1 MIKKEF
7 LKIWHNKMLVATLLA
22 ISIVPILYAGVFLK
36 SVWDPYGNTSQLP
49 VAVVNND
56 QSVSFND
63 QELNV
68 GKEVIDNLKNNDKLN
83 WQFVDGQTAR
93 DGLKKHDYYMVVT
106 IPEDFSKNA
115 ATVLDA
121 DPEKMDLTYETNPGA
136 NFISEIIGDSAV
148 KQLKAEVGESV
159 TKAYTTA
166 IFASIQKIGSGMEQ
180 AADGASQL
188 DDGSKKLNSG
198 LTELDGKIPILANGV
213 NQLTSGSG
221 QLSEGV
227 SQYTNGVS
235 GVNAGAQQLNGG
247 LTQLAD
253 KVSVLGSSAQNLNAG
268 TTQLRDGLAEMNNN
282 IPAEDY
288 AGLANRLDQSASGL
302 EQMASVVN
310 RIPDSQLDQLGNITG
325 EVAALKTGLE
335 SVGTDIEAAGNA
347 MDGAIQ
353 TTTSIAAN
361 AGATAAVKA
370 NAEANAEYKQQVLS
384 IINNSGIDA
393 DQAKNLTDQV
403 NGISAGIDPDAVAN
417 AIAQEVAANKDTIGS
432 DVKGHLENAGG
443 TLKAMAGTKIPDIS
457 QDQINTLKGLKSQVA
472 SMSGN
477 IAELKQLETVLTGM
491 GAVKEALNT
500 KLVPGANQ
508 LVAGTNQLAQSAPQL
523 VSGVSQLENG
533 SQTLASGTNQLNNS
547 SNQLTSGAT
556 QLNNGLNQLG
566 EQVPALASG
575 VRQLDTGSKTL
586 ADGTTD
592 LATSLTSGAEDV
604 TSMKLTDKNA
614 SMVANPDE
622 TIKSQYSNVP
632 NYGHALAP
640 YFMSVS
646 LFVGSILFNFAYPI
660 RKIADRKNATAT
672 KWFFS
677 KFVVAAITATAM
689 AMIIG
694 GVMQLIGL
702 TVVNPVQ
709 YYLTL
714 LATAWFFMYM
724 TMVLAMSFD
733 NPGRFISIIL
743 LVLQLGASGGVFPME
758 ITGHFYNVL
767 HPFMPM
773 TYTINGLRQSISNG
787 LGNGTW
793 VQAMVFLIIG
803 IVVLI
808 SLLYLAMTILFK
820 RGSAN
825 YSQLNDNQKL
835 LDDHYDFDK
844 AKYTLW

>member
-1 MIKKEF
+1 
-7 LKIWHNKMLVATLLA
+7 MLVATLLA

-68 GKEVIDNLKNNDKLN
+68 GKEVIDNLENNDKLN
-83 WQFVDGQTAR
+83 WQFVDGQTAK

-198 LTELDGKIPILANGV
+198 LTELDGKIPTLANGV
-213 NQLTSGSG
+213 NQLISGSG

-227 SQYTNGVS
+227 SQYTTGVS

-335 SVGTDIEAAGNA
+335 SVGTDIKAAGDAMPGVVEQTANVSSNA
-347 MDGAIQ
+347 A
-353 TTTSIAAN
+353 
-361 AGATAAVKA
+361 ATAASKAAVSTTLNQVVETIKSSDIEDTQKAQLLNSIGNVNEDAINEAVASAVKPA
-370 NAEANAEYKQQVLS
+370 VA
-384 IINNSGIDA
+384 
-393 DQAKNLTDQV
+393 
-403 NGISAGIDPDAVAN
+403 DAVNQNTAN
-417 AIAQEVAANKDTIGS
+417 ITNEIV
-432 DVKGHLENAGG
+432 GHLNSAGG
-443 TLKAMAGTKIPDIS
+443 TLKSFDNAEIPDIS

-533 SQTLASGTNQLNNS
+533 SQTLANGTNQLNNS

-556 QLNNGLNQLG
+556 QLNKGLNQLG

-586 ADGTTD
+586 VDGTTD

-808 SLLYLAMTILFK
+808 SLLYLAMIILFK